1 MCFNSSP
8 TPPRPQQ
15 FTPPPPPK
23 PLQIAKTSKLDSRP
37 VEPEKK
43 KPVSYGAKSLRD
55 ANKLAKRD
63 AASLLIPLN
72 SGDSK
77 GGLNV

>member
-1 MCFNSSP
+1 MCFNNNKP
-8 TPPRPQQ
+8 TPQPNRVAAMPVQ
-15 FTPPPPPK
+15 TP
-23 PLQIAKTSKLDSRP
+23 LAIAKTSKLDPRR

-55 ANKLAKRD
+55 TNKIAKRD

-77 GGLNV
+77 GGINA